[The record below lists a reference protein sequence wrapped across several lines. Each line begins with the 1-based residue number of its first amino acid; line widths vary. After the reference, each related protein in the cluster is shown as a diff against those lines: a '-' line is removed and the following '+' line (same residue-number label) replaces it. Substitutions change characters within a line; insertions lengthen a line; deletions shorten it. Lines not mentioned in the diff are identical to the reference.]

1 MFLKSTHRLFIFMLE
16 VLLVILVFSL
26 NFVLL
31 HGEGSPVSAGL
42 NSMILLSDYIDRI
55 RSSCR
60 PETDMIAC
68 VSSAGQLS
76 LVNLFDFEAIYE

>member
-1 MFLKSTHRLFIFMLE
+1 MLE

-60 PETDMIAC
+60 PETDD
-68 VSSAGQLS
+68 S
-76 LVNLFDFEAIYE
+76 LRFFRGSVEFSKFV

>member
-1 MFLKSTHRLFIFMLE
+1 MLE
-16 VLLVILVFSL
+16 VLLVVLVFSL
-26 NFVLL
+26 NFLLL
-31 HGEGSPVSAGL
+31 HGEGSPVSAWL
-42 NSMILLSDYIDRI
+42 NSMILLSDCIDRI

-76 LVNLFDFEAIYE
+76 LVNVYGFEAIYE